1 MCKHIYLLNI
11 LVHIWSLCLCVC
23 VWIFTHTHTHTRW
36 FIENLLSDI
45 YIYKYV
51 IEWCNIYK
59 ELCVCVHIHMSH
71 EHTCTY
77 YICLYTHM
85 HTHTRTSTH
94 LYWSFD
100 DAQNCFATATK
111 LPLWNKF
118 LFVYLKFWDM
128 NGDTISLADIWHC
141 CFWCFLLELKKF
153 PCVCPSA
160 FLMI

>member
-1 MCKHIYLLNI
+1 MCVNTYISWTYLYIYD
-11 LVHIWSLCLCVC
+11 LCVCVC
-23 VWIFTHTHTHTRW
+23 VWIFTHTHTRW

-45 YIYKYV
+45 YIYINTSLSDVTFTKS
-51 IEWCNIYK
+51 
-59 ELCVCVHIHMSH
+59 CVCVHIHMSH

>member
-11 LVHIWSLCLCVC
+11 LVHIWSVCVC
-23 VWIFTHTHTHTRW
+23 VCVDIHTHTHTLIHRK
-36 FIENLLSDI
+36 FIEWYI
-45 YIYKYV
+45 YIYINTSLSDVTFTKS
-51 IEWCNIYK
+51 
-59 ELCVCVHIHMSH
+59 CVCVHIHMSH

>member
-1 MCKHIYLLNI
+1 MCVNTYISWIYLYI
-11 LVHIWSLCLCVC
+11 YDVC
-23 VWIFTHTHTHTRW
+23 VDIHSHTHTHTRW
-36 FIENLLSDI
+36 FKENLLSDI
-45 YIYKYV
+45 YIYIYIYEEV
-51 IEWCNIYK
+51 IKWCDIYK
-59 ELCVCVHIHMSH
+59 EFCVCVHIHISH
-71 EHTCTY
+71 EHTCIY

-85 HTHTRTSTH
+85 HTYTWTSAH

-100 DAQNCFATATK
+100 DAQNYFATATK